1 MKGFKDILPETIEKW
16 HFLEKTA
23 VKIFTHLGYKE
34 IRTPILEKT
43 SVFERGVGDS
53 TDIVEKEMYTFLD
66 KSGESVTLRPEG
78 TAGIVRAFIENKLE
92 TSVFNKLYYIG
103 PMFRYERPQK
113 GRFRQ
118 FHQIGAECFGI
129 KNPAIDAEIIYV
141 NTLLFEKLNIKTNLE
156 INNIG
161 CPNCRPQY
169 SKALI
174 SYFEHYKESLCID
187 CQKRLYKNPLRILD
201 CKNEKCKIIAR
212 GAPKLKDYVC
222 KDCKEHYTGVV
233 ECLKALNIEFIEN
246 ELLVRGL
253 DYYTSFVFEFV
264 NNNLT
269 LSAGGRYD
277 NLIQDLGGN
286 NICGVGFA
294 LGEERIIDILDIK
307 PQNSIDIYIAN
318 LGVTLYALNILQKLS
333 DLQFKVYCEYE
344 NKSLKSMLKKAD
356 KLEAKVCII
365 IGENELKSS
374 SCIVRDMK
382 NSTQKTIEL
391 NQLENTLKGVLYAT

>member
-1 MKGFKDILPETIEKW
+1 MKGFKDILPDEVGKWQLLEETAKNL
-16 HFLEKTA
+16 LES
-23 VKIFTHLGYKE
+23 FGYSQ

-43 SVFERGVGDS
+43 ALFERGVGDA

-78 TAGIVRAFIENKLE
+78 TAGVARAFIENNLE
-92 TSVFNKLYYIG
+92 ASVFNKLYYIG

-129 KNPAIDAEIIYV
+129 RSPAIDAEIVYI
-141 NTLLFEKLNIKTNLE
+141 NKLLFEKLNIKGSLE

-161 CPNCRPQY
+161 CKSCRPAY

-174 SYFEHYKESLCID
+174 NYFETHKEYLCAD

-201 CKNEKCKIIAR
+201 CKNEKCKIVAKQ
-212 GAPKLKDYVC
+212 APRLKDYVC
-222 KDCKEHYTGVV
+222 ENCQNHYNGVKEYLEV
-233 ECLKALNIEFIEN
+233 LNIEYVEN
-246 ELLVRGL
+246 DMLVRGL

-264 NNNLT
+264 DTIT

-277 NLIQDLGGN
+277 NLIADLGGS

-294 LGEERIIDILDIK
+294 LGEERLIDIMNIESK
-307 PQNSIDIYIAN
+307 NAIDIYIAN
-318 LGVTLYALNILQKLS
+318 LGVSSYALKILQILKHFPYS
-333 DLQFKVYCEYE
+333 IYCEYDS
-344 NKSLKSMLKKAD
+344 KSLKSMLKKAD
-356 KLEAKVCII
+356 RLNATVSII
-365 IGENELKSS
+365 VGEEEFKNNT
-374 SCIVRDMK
+374 CIVRNMK
-382 NSTQKTIEL
+382 QSSQEIIKL
-391 NQLENTLKGVLYAT
+391 NQIESTLKGVLYAT

>member
-1 MKGFKDILPETIEKW
+1 MKGFRDILPENIEKW
-16 HFLEKTA
+16 QLLEETA
-23 VKIFTHLGYKE
+23 KSIFKSFGYKE

-43 SVFERGVGDS
+43 LTFERGVGDA

-78 TAGIVRAFIENKLE
+78 TAGIARAFIENKLE

-129 KNPAIDAEIIYV
+129 KNPAIDAEIIFI
-141 NTLLFEKLNIKTNLE
+141 NKLLFERLNIKANLE

-161 CPNCRPQY
+161 CPVCRPAY
-169 SKALI
+169 TKVLI
-174 SYFEHYKESLCID
+174 DYFENYKDSLCTD

-201 CKNEKCKIIAR
+201 CKNEKCKIVVK

-222 KDCKEHYTGVV
+222 KNCQEHYNSTK
-233 ECLKALNIEFIEN
+233 EYLKALNIEYIEN
-246 ELLVRGL
+246 DMLVRGL
-253 DYYTSFVFEFV
+253 DYYTSFVFEFT
-264 NNNLT
+264 NTIT

-277 NLIQDLGGN
+277 NLISDLGGG

-294 LGEERIIDILDIK
+294 LGEERLIDMMDAK
-307 PQNSIDIYIAN
+307 VQNNIDIYIAN
-318 LGVTLYALNILQKLS
+318 LSVTFYALQILQILKNFPYS
-333 DLQFKVYCEYE
+333 VYCEYSS
-344 NKSLKSMLKKAD
+344 KSLKSMLKKAD
-356 KLEAKVCII
+356 KLNTSVSII
-365 IGENELKSS
+365 IGENEQKSNT
-374 SCIVRDMK
+374 CIVRNMK
-382 NSTQKTIEL
+382 SSNQQTIGVE
-391 NQLENTLKGVLYAT
+391 QLENILKGVFYVT

>member
-1 MKGFKDILPETIEKW
+1 MKGFKDILPDEVGKWQLLEETAKNL
-16 HFLEKTA
+16 LES
-23 VKIFTHLGYKE
+23 FGYNQ

-43 SVFERGVGDS
+43 ALFERGVGDA

-78 TAGIVRAFIENKLE
+78 TAGVARAFIENNLE
-92 TSVFNKLYYIG
+92 VSVFNKLYYIG

-129 KNPAIDAEIIYV
+129 RSPAIDAEIVYI
-141 NTLLFEKLNIKTNLE
+141 NKLLFEKLNIKGSLE

-161 CPNCRPQY
+161 CKSCRPAY

-174 SYFEHYKESLCID
+174 NYFETHKEYLCTD

-201 CKNEKCKIIAR
+201 CKNEKCKIVAKQ
-212 GAPKLKDYVC
+212 APRLKDYVC
-222 KDCKEHYTGVV
+222 ENCQNHYNGVKEYLEV
-233 ECLKALNIEFIEN
+233 LNIEYVEN
-246 ELLVRGL
+246 DMLVRGL

-264 NNNLT
+264 DTIT

-277 NLIQDLGGN
+277 NLIADLGGS

-294 LGEERIIDILDIK
+294 LGEERLIDIMNIESK
-307 PQNSIDIYIAN
+307 NAIDIYIAN
-318 LGVTLYALNILQKLS
+318 LGVSSYALKILQILKHFPYS
-333 DLQFKVYCEYE
+333 IYCEYDS
-344 NKSLKSMLKKAD
+344 KSLKSMLKKAD
-356 KLEAKVCII
+356 RLNATVSII
-365 IGENELKSS
+365 VGEEELKNNT
-374 SCIVRDMK
+374 CIVRNMK
-382 NSTQKTIEL
+382 QSSQEIIKL
-391 NQLENTLKGVLYAT
+391 NQIESTLKGVLYAT